1 LGEDINMKKITSLSL
16 AFSFLIM
23 SYTGL
28 ILYIVPQGKIAYWAD
43 WHLLGLSKTQYGDLH
58 ITSMVT
64 MLFFS
69 SFHIYYNWKPL
80 VNYMKDKS
88 KKISFTKK
96 EFLIAFGLNAFFVLS
111 TLYMIQPVKSIL
123 DLEDSIK
130 NYWAKEHGEPPY
142 GHAEESKL
150 SVICKKQGIN
160 LEEAKE
166 NLKAKNI
173 LFDGDDR
180 IIDIAKKNNSIP
192 SDIYKIINPHAKKV
206 KKDDGTPSNLGR
218 KTLQELSDMGKIDL
232 EKALK
237 YIKSRGVDTT
247 ADTRV
252 KHIADE
258 LETTPMELYKL
269 II

>member
-1 LGEDINMKKITSLSL
+1 MKKITSLSL

-64 MLFFS
+64 MLFFA

-80 VNYMKDKS
+80 INYMKDTS

-96 EFLIAFGLNAFFVLS
+96 EFLIAFGLNAVFVLS

-123 DLEDSIK
+123 DLENSIK
-130 NYWAKEHGEPPY
+130 DYWAKEYGEPPY

-150 SVICKKQGIN
+150 SVICSKQGID
-160 LEEAKE
+160 LDEAKE
-166 NLKAKNI
+166 NLKAENI
-173 LFDGDDR
+173 IFDGNER
-180 IIDIAKKNNSIP
+180 ITDIAKKNKTTP
-192 SDIYKIINPHAKKV
+192 SEIYKIINPHAKKM
-206 KKDDGTPSNLGR
+206 KKDDETPSNLGR

-232 EKALK
+232 DRALK
-237 YIKSRGVDTT
+237 YIKKKGVDTT

-258 LETTPMELYKL
+258 LDTTPRQLYKS
-269 II
+269 IK